1 MTTEII
7 VPLQPELPVQSRRW
21 YEIWW
26 DVWLHPGI
34 APFQAMLKDTN
45 HSMTRGFIWVGVT
58 SFIITLISYLFSAL
72 VMRNFMADAFRGTP
86 LENGGYFALSYIC
99 GIILSPIFAIIG
111 IAISSGVYHWVAKL
125 FRGKG
130 VWSDLVYCL
139 SAVSTPG
146 TLIAGVVGVFSL
158 LFFNHPVF
166 IFLPVF
172 IAFVFAIYMIVLN
185 VNAIRAVEDVGPFEA
200 LGAIFIPTIVIVVLV
215 TCCSL
220 VALVPIFST
229 VVKGIN

>member
-7 VPLQPELPVQSRRW
+7 QPANNRKW

-45 HSMTRGFIWVGVT
+45 HSMIRGFIWVGVT

-72 VMRNFMADAFRGTP
+72 VMRNLMADAFSGTA
-86 LENGGYFALSYIC
+86 LENSSYFTISYIC

-125 FRGKG
+125 FKGKG
-130 VWSDLVYCL
+130 LWNDLVYCL
-139 SAVSTPG
+139 SAVSAPG
-146 TLIAGVVGVFSL
+146 ALIGGVIGIIS
-158 LFFNHPVF
+158 LFFFQYPVI

-172 IAFVFAIYMIVLN
+172 VAFVFAIYMIVLN
-185 VNAIRAVEDVGPFEA
+185 VNAIRAVEDIGTFEA

-220 VALVPIFST
+220 VALVPIISS